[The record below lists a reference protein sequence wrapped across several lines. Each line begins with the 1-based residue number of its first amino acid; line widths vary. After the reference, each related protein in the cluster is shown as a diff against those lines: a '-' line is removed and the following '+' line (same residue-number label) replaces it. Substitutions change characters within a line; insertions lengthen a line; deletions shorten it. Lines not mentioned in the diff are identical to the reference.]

1 MKIKELKEVIG
12 NLNDDVLDE
21 RALDY
26 IKENK
31 SAILKEVGFNSE
43 RVLEDGKVQFL
54 ESCICGYSE
63 FNDNYGKTTCPDC
76 GRKETF
82 IIPIFLHLAKEDYD
96 LVFYAKASVSA
107 NVNEEFKLSYKFDSA
122 LIKEKDSKKMASG
135 RQSFWGFG
143 TRFSDDYISSSTEDL
158 RTAYSNLMSHYIG
171 YKDDEESIHIFDESA
186 VDILNDAEEI
196 ITKREEDN
204 EKRRIRA
211 THKSSSSDK
220 SERQK
225 IGDYYEVE
233 RRNYVD
239 VADTDYDYV
248 KFIRR
253 DEETVVVGTK
263 NGTFEVNSKVND
275 IDYRNRYNR
284 YAIQQELPDSVEYA
298 GDVFKN
304 HIGATSV
311 LRFSLTDDNN
321 LFISAYDIDF
331 RYDFEESLDIVPY
344 VNYVRGA
351 VAFMK
356 NGFVILDSYNNTLRK
371 NSYGYSSIVTRRPSY
386 IYQDLDDIY
395 SLIEESNQDTEI
407 FKRLLDISIQEIEG
421 TDNLAVNPF
430 AYAQLIE
437 HSKSVPVL
445 ESLYKTGFTNLAND
459 LLETR
464 VDGNNNASGAKSI
477 YDLMGFKEKEFMEFL
492 KEINP
497 KLKDFDYLCKI
508 RKVDRKRSPVDEYRW
523 LYEKELHV
531 NAYSINELL
540 HDDSPINNLTQIREY
555 LESVLNNQ
563 CYPYAGAL
571 RTYTDYIRM
580 GVRLSYNFKNK
591 SILYP
596 DSLKREHD
604 IADFSIKAIEDEVVV
619 GNFNDSVDEY
629 RHLEYKDKKTSML
642 VKVPDDAKEVIREG
656 KDLHHCVGNYVNSIK
671 NGSSRIL
678 FIRKMKT
685 EDVPYYTVE
694 VDDKG
699 TVTEISGLMND
710 KATLEVKQFVQNWA
724 KKRNLEIP
732 SFVF

>member
-12 NLNDDVLDE
+12 NLNDEVLDE

-31 SAILKEVGFNSE
+31 SEILKEVGFNSE

-63 FNDNYGKTTCPDC
+63 FNDSYGKTTCPDC

-82 IIPIFLHLAKEDYD
+82 IIPIFLHLAKEEYD
-96 LVFYAKASVSA
+96 VVFSAKANVSA
-107 NVNEEFKLSYKFDSA
+107 NINEEFKLSYQFSSA

-135 RQSFWGFG
+135 RQSYWGFG

-158 RTAYSNLMSHYIG
+158 RTAYSNLMSHYID
-171 YKDDEESIHIFDESA
+171 YKDDEESLHVFDESA
-186 VDILNDAEEI
+186 VDILNEAEEI
-196 ITKREEDN
+196 IAQREEDN
-204 EKRRIRA
+204 EKR
-211 THKSSSSDK
+211 HLKSLSKPASNNK

-225 IGDYYEVE
+225 IGDYYDVE
-233 RRNYVD
+233 RKNYVD
-239 VADTDYDYV
+239 LSDTDYDYV

-253 DEETVVVGTK
+253 DEETVVVGTRDE
-263 NGTFEVNSKVND
+263 TFEVNSKVTD
-275 IDYRNRYNR
+275 INYRNRYTR
-284 YAIQQELPDSVEYA
+284 YAIQHELPETIEHANSVL
-298 GDVFKN
+298 KN
-304 HIGATSV
+304 NIGASSV
-311 LRFSLTDDNN
+311 IRFSLTDDNN
-321 LFISAYDIDF
+321 LFISSYDIDF
-331 RYDFEESLDIVPY
+331 NYDFEESLEITPY
-344 VNYVRGA
+344 VYYPRGA

-356 NGFVILDSYNNTLRK
+356 NGFVMLDGYNNTLRR
-371 NSYGYSSIVTRRPSY
+371 NSYGYSNIVTKPTSY

-395 SLIEESNQDTEI
+395 SMIEESNQDTEI
-407 FKRLLDISIQEIEG
+407 FKRLLVISIKEVEG

-437 HSKSVPVL
+437 HSKEVPVL
-445 ESLYKTGFTNLAND
+445 ESLYKTGFTKLAND
-459 LLETR
+459 LLEAR
-464 VDGNNNASGAKSI
+464 VDGYDNANGFKSI

-492 KEINP
+492 LSINP
-497 KLKDFDYLCKI
+497 NRKDFDYLCEI
-508 RKVDRKRSPVDEYRW
+508 RQADRKRSSIDEFKW
-523 LYEKELHV
+523 FFEKELHI
-531 NAYSINELL
+531 NAYSIKELL

-555 LESVLNNQ
+555 LESVLDNQ
-563 CYPYAGAL
+563 CYPYEGAL

-580 GVRLSYNFKNK
+580 GTKLSYNFKNK

-604 IADFSIKAIEDEVVV
+604 IADFSVKAIEDEVVV
-619 GNFNDSVDEY
+619 GNFNESVDEY

-642 VKVPDDAKEVIREG
+642 VKVPEDAKEVIREG

-694 VDDKG
+694 VDDRG
-699 TVTEISGLMND
+699 TILEVSGLMND
-710 KATLEVKQFVQNWA
+710 KATIEVKQFVQNWA

-732 SFVF
+732 SYVF